1 MAQSATLTQVQQ
13 KHFENDKEDMT
24 YEFFLGLDCDFY
36 NNVWNLNRNIITRSM
51 RKYYKKRAAKFWA
64 QYYMCNCEEYNDE
77 LTQNVMEYLIN
88 FDEKEGLKLI
98 AY

>member
-36 NNVWNLNRNIITRSM
+36 NNV
-51 RKYYKKRAAKFWA
+51 KFS
-64 QYYMCNCEEYNDE
+64 
-77 LTQNVMEYLIN
+77 
-88 FDEKEGLKLI
+88 
-98 AY
+98 